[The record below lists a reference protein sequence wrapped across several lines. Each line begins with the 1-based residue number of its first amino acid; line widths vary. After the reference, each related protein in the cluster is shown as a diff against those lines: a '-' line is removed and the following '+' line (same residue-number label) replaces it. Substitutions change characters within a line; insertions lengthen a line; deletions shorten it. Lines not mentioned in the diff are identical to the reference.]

1 MAVLRFTGDRSSAAV
16 AARTEE
22 LVKTLHD
29 NGIAVTGE
37 PVAWF
42 YDPPW
47 TLPFRRRNE
56 VAIPVQ
62 R

>member
-1 MAVLRFTGDRSSAAV
+1 MAVLRFSGDRSSAAV
-16 AARTEE
+16 RPDNRE
-22 LVKTLHD
+22 LVDALRDK
-29 NGIAVTGE
+29 GIEPAGE

-56 VAIPVQ
+56 IAVPID